1 MHLYFIYLSSIKKLN
16 LNEENNVRY
25 GIFVKWCK
33 KMLKSLF
40 LYSLLQQG
48 PFLLRS
54 DSDPEEKNVRL
65 RPDPDPQH

>member
-1 MHLYFIYLSSIKKLN
+1 
-16 LNEENNVRY
+16 
-25 GIFVKWCK
+25 
-33 KMLKSLF
+33 MLKSLF

-65 RPDPDPQH
+65 RPDPDPQYYCNADSKTKFFS